1 MKITFNMQDKD
12 TDYKKSTGGSCKRSV
27 QEEEMKKL
35 KKNEQKKKKKNQ
47 GRSDRTLPNT
57 GDTRGSSNVIYV
69 LKIMDIN
76 VDDGK
81 NLDSK
86 IPLVGLNQISQ
97 AQLSLN
103 SARRL

>member
-12 TDYKKSTGGSCKRSV
+12 TDYKKSTGASCKRSV

-35 KKNEQKKKKKNQ
+35 KKNEQKKKKNQ